1 MSNFDNFNWQSVEV
15 DDDIITDEAGFLG
28 LEVLDSSQVIV
39 ERVGDGWSMKSK
51 KKGNVIQIKI
61 NQIIWLYP
69 PLSIHQQ
76 QQQQQQQVT
85 MPMIRI

>member
-39 ERVGDGWSMKSK
+39 ERVGDGFTAVREEGYCLRVGIMLHALF
-51 KKGNVIQIKI
+51 GCI
-61 NQIIWLYP
+61 P
-69 PLSIHQQ
+69 
-76 QQQQQQQVT
+76 
-85 MPMIRI
+85 

>member
-51 KKGNVIQIKI
+51 KKKE
-61 NQIIWLYP
+61 
-69 PLSIHQQ
+69 
-76 QQQQQQQVT
+76 
-85 MPMIRI
+85 M

>member
-51 KKGNVIQIKI
+51 KKRNRFFFSVISKWE
-61 NQIIWLYP
+61 IIVV
-69 PLSIHQQ
+69 QK
-76 QQQQQQQVT
+76 
-85 MPMIRI
+85 